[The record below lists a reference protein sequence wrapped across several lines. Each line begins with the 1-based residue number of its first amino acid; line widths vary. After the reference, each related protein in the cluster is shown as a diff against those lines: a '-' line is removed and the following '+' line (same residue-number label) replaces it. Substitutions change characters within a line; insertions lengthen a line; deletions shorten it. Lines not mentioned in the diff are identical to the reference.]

1 MLIFILNAIH
11 MLLIFVP
18 IIIYFIKQKY
28 LKPWFK
34 FYVIFSIITPLHW
47 IFFNNK
53 CALTLISRS
62 LGDKQAK
69 KSGFSEKYLKWLYK
83 PLMKYVFNLKWN
95 SDGIAKMVN
104 IHWIFN
110 FILLWYFIFY
120 KYVCK

>member
-34 FYVIFSIITPLHW
+34 YYVIFSIITPLHW

-53 CALTLISRS
+53 CAFTLISRS
-62 LGDKQAK
+62 LGEKKKK

-83 PLMKYVFNLKWN
+83 PLMKHVFNLKWN

>member
-34 FYVIFSIITPLHW
+34 YYVIFSIITPLHW

-69 KSGFSEKYLKWLYK
+69 KSGFSEKYLKWLND
-83 PLMKYVFNLKWN
+83 PL
-95 SDGIAKMVN
+95 VN
-104 IHWIFN
+104 QFLETRWEQQSLFKIKN
-110 FILLWYFIFY
+110 F
-120 KYVCK
+120 